1 MVEGGGKVEGYF
13 EFEEMEVRER
23 KESREQGRGEW

>member
-1 MVEGGGKVEGYF
+1 MVEGGGKVEGDF
-13 EFEEMEVRER
+13 EYEEMEVSEG